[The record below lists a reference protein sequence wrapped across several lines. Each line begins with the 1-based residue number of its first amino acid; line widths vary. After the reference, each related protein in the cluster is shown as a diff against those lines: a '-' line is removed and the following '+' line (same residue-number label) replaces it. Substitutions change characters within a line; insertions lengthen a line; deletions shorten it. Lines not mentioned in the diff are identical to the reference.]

1 MKVAIFIPC
10 YVDQVVPSVGQATV
24 RLLRRLGM
32 EVVYPAGQTCC
43 GQPAFNTGFWKDA
56 ADVAKRQIQ
65 IFLDSDGE
73 AVICPSGSCS
83 AMQSVFYPTLFH
95 GQKEEAN
102 AKELSRRTFELTQ
115 FLVHR
120 LGLRDVGATFVGKGV
135 LHRSCHS
142 LRELNL
148 RTEARELLSQ
158 VRGLELLDMEN
169 DEECCGFGG
178 TFSVKM
184 SDISTAMGEVKL
196 SAIERTEAEWVISGD
211 SSCLMHLGGMMSKR
225 GMKVKPIHL
234 AEVLASTS

>member
-1 MKVAIFIPC
+1 MKVAIFVPC

-32 EVVYPAGQTCC
+32 DVIYPAGQTCC
-43 GQPAFNTGFWKDA
+43 GQPAFNTGFWKEA
-56 ADVAKRQIQ
+56 ADVAQRQIRV
-65 IFLDSDGE
+65 FLDSGAE
-73 AVICPSGSCS
+73 AVVCPSGSCS

-95 GQKEEAN
+95 GRKEEED

-148 RTEARELLSQ
+148 RTEARELLGQ
-158 VRGLELLDMEN
+158 VRGLELLEMEN

-196 SAIERTEAEWVISGD
+196 SAIERTEADWVISGD